1 MLSIVKASL
10 FSTVSSY
17 NREDKKTQQAQK
29 RKDLSTMF
37 ARMKTEKLVL
47 KPGTRNSWENREKE
61 RLTEI
66 DRCDYDRIVDANKF
80 FRSFGSERMYKSYTS
95 HGLIVTRI
103 VSKDPTSTL
112 KTIRTFEIL

>member
-1 MLSIVKASL
+1 MK
-10 FSTVSSY
+10 STV
-17 NREDKKTQQAQK
+17 
-29 RKDLSTMF
+29 F
-37 ARMKTEKLVL
+37 AKMTTKKLVL
-47 KPGTRNSWENREKE
+47 KPGTRNSWESREEK
-61 RLTEI
+61 RSTEI
-66 DRCDYDRIVDANKF
+66 DRSDYDRIVDANKF